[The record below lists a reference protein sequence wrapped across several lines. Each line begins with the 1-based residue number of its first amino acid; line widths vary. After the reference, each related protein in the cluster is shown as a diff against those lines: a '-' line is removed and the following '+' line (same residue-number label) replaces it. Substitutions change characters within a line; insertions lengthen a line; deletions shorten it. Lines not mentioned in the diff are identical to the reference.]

1 MKLQWPTALAV
12 NPLDDTLH
20 ILDNDMVLKVTKD
33 GKVLIVA
40 GHPLHCPPKD
50 PNINPLLTEDQAG
63 PKLANEVILEHPQHI
78 TFAPNGYLYIVE
90 SDGKFINRVRE
101 VKTDGTIHHYVG
113 DKSKCNCEDPECR
126 CYDPDEVLATKILL
140 NSPTAITVTA
150 DNVLHVSDMGNLR
163 IHSIVATLS
172 EPDRYGQYTVLY
184 PQTQEIYIF
193 NRFGQHVNTKNIITD
208 QYVYNFTYSVNS
220 YYGKLQAVTDTEGN
234 RLTIRRSYTTQA
246 EEIIPPGGQKCRFIM
261 DNMGQLHLF
270 IAADNATTKFTYL
283 DNTGLLETKETS
295 EGHTFVYEYDD
306 NGRLASVMEPTGEHT
321 TLSTDVDPSGAIA
334 RLSTDKRDRVALATN
349 GNLLSVLHG
358 KWLLMCSKN
367 LRRLSTQQAGVS
379 SLTLLFSIFL
389 NWFAFWHFVTKH
401 IVPNHINGLVQ
412 DCGNS
417 SALAKP
423 LYDTVIFLQNT
434 HKWTPMARPQRSG
447 VRCLLWVQ
455 SMI

>member
-1 MKLQWPTALAV
+1 MALNFWFNSVTLILLYYLSQVKLHWPTALAV

-20 ILDNDMVLKVTKD
+20 VLDNDMVLKVTKD

-90 SDGKFINRVRE
+90 SNGKTINRVRE

-113 DKSKCNCEDPECR
+113 DKSSCNCQDAACK
-126 CYDPDEVLATKILL
+126 CYDASEVLATKILL

-150 DNVLHVSDMGNLR
+150 DNVLHVADMGNLR

-172 EPDRYGQYTVLY
+172 EPDNYGQYKVLY
-184 PQTQEIYIF
+184 PQTQEAYIF
-193 NRFGQHVNTKNIITD
+193 NRFGQHINTKNIITD
-208 QYVYNFTYSVNS
+208 QHVYNFTYSVNS
-220 YYGKLQAVTDTEGN
+220 YYGKLQRVTDTEGN

-246 EEIIPPGGQKCRFIM
+246 EEIIPPGGQKCRFVM

-283 DNTGLLETKETS
+283 DNTGLLESKETS
-295 EGHTFVYEYDD
+295 EGHTFVYEFDD
-306 NGRLASVMEPTGEHT
+306 NGRLASVIEPTGEHT

-334 RLSTDKRDRVALATN
+334 RLSTDHRDRVAMATN

-358 KWLLMCSKN
+358 KWLFMCSQHTK
-367 LRRLSTQQAGVS
+367 LYLTYTQLSLDLMSECCPLSPVLSTAMSYQQ
-379 SLTLLFSIFL
+379 F
-389 NWFAFWHFVTKH
+389 
-401 IVPNHINGLVQ
+401 
-412 DCGNS
+412 
-417 SALAKP
+417 
-423 LYDTVIFLQNT
+423 TV
-434 HKWTPMARPQRSG
+434 
-447 VRCLLWVQ
+447 
-455 SMI
+455 